1 MTPQR
6 GRTAGGMATTT
17 GAPGK
22 DDGEDDGEDDG
33 DVEAPAVMAT
43 DC

>member
-1 MTPQR
+1 
-6 GRTAGGMATTT
+6 MATTT

-22 DDGEDDGEDDG
+22 DDGEDDG
-33 DVEAPAVMAT
+33 DVEAPAVRAT